1 MNHRK
6 KIIVIGGSAA
16 GPKAAA
22 KARRLDPYAEITII
36 QKDSGLSMASCGY
49 PYYLS
54 GRIKD
59 RKSLLT
65 TAYGIVRD
73 PDFFESTKGIL
84 AVIETEVSE
93 IDRKNHNITCNHRKT
108 GEMTRLDY
116 DKLIIAT
123 GADAK
128 MPPVP
133 GNTLSGIST
142 LHSLSDVDY
151 LKNAHARGN
160 IKQAVVIGGGLIGIE
175 TCEAL
180 RQSGIQVTVVEMLPQ
195 LLAFLDWEIAKL
207 VENHVRN
214 KAVKV
219 ITNLAVSEFV
229 GNGKLQAVK
238 LNDGTILPCEL
249 AVVAVGV
256 SPNTKL
262 ARKAK
267 LFIGKLGG
275 IEVNEYMQT
284 SDPDIYAIGDC
295 VEVHHRITGDKT
307 LAPFGDLANLQG
319 RVAGENAALGNCV
332 TFPGTIQTGICKVFD
347 FSAGSTGLS
356 EVRAKAAGFNIVSVI
371 TSGPDKPVFMSGKPL
386 VTKMVADADS
396 GKVMGVQCVGWG
408 DVSKQISQA
417 AMAIQGNLTVE
428 DLSNADLPYAPP
440 FALPIDNLIAASH
453 ILGNKMKGRLD
464 SISAVE
470 VKTRLDNGSDPFIL
484 DIRERNEYE
493 MMRLG
498 IGEKQIPF
506 GEVRNRLDE
515 LPPDK
520 DREII
525 CYCGIS
531 LRAYE
536 TSLLLKAN
544 GWKHAG
550 VMEGGIIAWP
560 FDREK

>member
-262 ARKAK
+262 ARNAK
-267 LFIGKLGG
+267 LFIGKLGESKSMNTCRPPIPTYTPSG
-275 IEVNEYMQT
+275 T
-284 SDPDIYAIGDC
+284 ALRS
-295 VEVHHRITGDKT
+295 ITGLRGTRHLLLSGILPTFRDVSPEKT
-307 LAPFGDLANLQG
+307 PPWATALPFPEPFKPASARCLIFPQG
-319 RVAGENAALGNCV
+319 Q
-332 TFPGTIQTGICKVFD
+332 PGYPK
-347 FSAGSTGLS
+347 
-356 EVRAKAAGFNIVSVI
+356 
-371 TSGPDKPVFMSGKPL
+371 SGPKPPG
-386 VTKMVADADS
+386 
-396 GKVMGVQCVGWG
+396 
-408 DVSKQISQA
+408 
-417 AMAIQGNLTVE
+417 LT
-428 DLSNADLPYAPP
+428 LSP
-440 FALPIDNLIAASH
+440 
-453 ILGNKMKGRLD
+453 
-464 SISAVE
+464 
-470 VKTRLDNGSDPFIL
+470 
-484 DIRERNEYE
+484 
-493 MMRLG
+493 
-498 IGEKQIPF
+498 
-506 GEVRNRLDE
+506 
-515 LPPDK
+515 
-520 DREII
+520 
-525 CYCGIS
+525 
-531 LRAYE
+531 
-536 TSLLLKAN
+536 
-544 GWKHAG
+544 
-550 VMEGGIIAWP
+550 
-560 FDREK
+560 